1 MSSILAFVYSLLAM
15 AGFMNG
21 PGTTVVARTT
31 VDGVDLLFSRTEVAP
46 GKAHFQCLRSA
57 SGRCHYAV
65 FASQCTTTGS
75 TTGSTGASCTTRP
88 LDSFDLAIGQSRDL
102 TTLPADFRQCVSHR
116 AGTMMPD
123 CTLLAQR

>member
-1 MSSILAFVYSLLAM
+1 MRSILAFVYSLLAM
-15 AGFMNG
+15 FGFMDG

-57 SGRCHYAV
+57 SGRCHYV
-65 FASQCTTTGS
+65 LFASQCTSIGS
-75 TTGSTGASCTTRP
+75 TTGSSGATCTTRP
-88 LDSFDLAIGQSRDL
+88 LEHFDLAIGQARDL
-102 TTLPADFRQCVSHR
+102 TSLPADFRQCVSHR
-116 AGTMMPD
+116 AGAMAPD

>member
-1 MSSILAFVYSLLAM
+1 MNSILAFVYSLLAAFGLM
-15 AGFMNG
+15 SG

-57 SGRCHYAV
+57 SGRCHYVV
-65 FASQCTTTGS
+65 FASQCTTTGT
-75 TTGSTGASCTTRP
+75 TTGNSGATCSTRA
-88 LDSFDLAIGQSRDL
+88 LDTFDLAIGQSRDL

-116 AGTMMPD
+116 AGAMAPD